1 MKYRLDVTNEKCP
14 MTYVKARLEL
24 DKLESGD
31 RLEVL
36 VNPGEP
42 LRSIPQTAEG
52 AGYKI
57 IEIAPCG
64 DKHLIVIEK

>member
-1 MKYRLDVTNEKCP
+1 
-14 MTYVKARLEL
+14 MTYVKT
-24 DKLESGD
+24 KLEMEKLKPGD

-42 LRSIPQTAEG
+42 LRSVPQTAEG

-57 IEIAPCG
+57 IQIKPQA